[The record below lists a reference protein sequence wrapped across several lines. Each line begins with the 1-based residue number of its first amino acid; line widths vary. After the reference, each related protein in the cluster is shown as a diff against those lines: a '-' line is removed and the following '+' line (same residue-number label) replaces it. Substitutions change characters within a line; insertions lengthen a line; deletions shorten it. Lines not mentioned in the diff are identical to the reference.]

1 MDPQIL
7 KVTFIIIPKCLQDEL
22 KLILMYFC
30 ARFRSKMRFR
40 RLATLFWAFCMLVCL
55 GSIYY
60 FTEEILK
67 APAREST
74 DEEMKYV
81 RIFIIIL
88 SIFMLHW
95 HSTKYPYL
103 CNQGCDFF
111 ISLFFLYILIEK
123 TFFRIQKNIDVFR
136 IILCKKY

>member
-1 MDPQIL
+1 
-7 KVTFIIIPKCLQDEL
+7 
-22 KLILMYFC
+22 
-30 ARFRSKMRFR
+30 MRFR

-88 SIFMLHW
+88 SIFMLH
-95 HSTKYPYL
+95 
-103 CNQGCDFF
+103 
-111 ISLFFLYILIEK
+111 
-123 TFFRIQKNIDVFR
+123 
-136 IILCKKY
+136 